1 STNHLFILGLPE
13 DRCSRQEIQMS
24 KPNLSVAIE
33 PLVGSSIVYEPVAP
47 KEAGGKPQGVLC
59 LRLAI
64 TNHESKSIHM
74 NKVTVAFASPPAVPT
89 ATILVPANWYPP
101 DGSGVDI

>member
-1 STNHLFILGLPE
+1 
-13 DRCSRQEIQMS
+13 MS

-74 NKVTVAFASPPAVPT
+74 ADLLLS
-89 ATILVPANWYPP
+89 
-101 DGSGVDI
+101 GSNFKHPIVLLRIAG